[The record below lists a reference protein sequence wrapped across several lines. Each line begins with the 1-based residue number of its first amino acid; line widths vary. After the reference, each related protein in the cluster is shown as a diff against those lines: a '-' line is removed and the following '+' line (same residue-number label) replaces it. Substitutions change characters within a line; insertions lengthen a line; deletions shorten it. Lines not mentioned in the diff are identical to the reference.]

1 MLDELREQAD
11 QPSEFGE
18 NDEESA
24 TTYFRMRYQPQRS
37 FLGMTA
43 GQRLVIAVMF
53 LFMLFILGTFCL
65 LITERIVPPAFL

>member
-11 QPSEFGE
+11 QSGDLGD
-18 NDEESA
+18 DEESA
-24 TTYFRMRYQPQRS
+24 TAYFRMRYQPQRS

-43 GQRLVIAVMF
+43 GQRLVIALML

-65 LITERIVPPAFL
+65 LITERLVPPAFY